1 MGKLKNLLISIR
13 NEYLDTIPY
22 ERQQALDNVI
32 EQRFQE
38 WTKGNLTPENT
49 PIKEWEQLGKPLKK

>member
-13 NEYLDTIPY
+13 NDYMDTMPQ
-22 ERQQALDNVI
+22 ERNDILEAVI
-32 EQRFQE
+32 ERRFQE

-49 PIKEWEQLGKPLKK
+49 PIREWEQLGKPLKK